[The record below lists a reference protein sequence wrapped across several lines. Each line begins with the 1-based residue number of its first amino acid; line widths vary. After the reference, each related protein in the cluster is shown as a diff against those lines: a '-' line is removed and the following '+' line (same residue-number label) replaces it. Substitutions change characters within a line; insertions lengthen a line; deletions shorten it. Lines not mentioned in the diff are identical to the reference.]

1 MYLYLIWGILALFT
15 VAEVGHVK
23 IRNHPKFYNYAY
35 FFMLFFI
42 FLLSMLRWE
51 NGTDWDSYYDYF
63 NLVRTDPERGY
74 MEPGFTW
81 LCHFDANYL
90 NYTLH
95 LGIMAFLCILPVAK
109 RIKQFSP
116 LPFFVLLI
124 WFSVSFAHMFPVR
137 QTVAISLFVFS
148 WKFIQE
154 RRFMPF
160 LVTIVIAA
168 TFHVT
173 VLITIPIYFL
183 WNRYIPAKIYILVIG
198 GVFIVSLVSDQ
209 VFANLIY
216 SVGGELF
223 EKKLESYMEAHSDAD
238 FGAAFSPVQ
247 VLIRGCV
254 NRTIYFFIPLLL
266 LNAKRKEN
274 KTMNAI
280 FNMYFYSFVIFI
292 MVTPLSVALGR
303 LTVFTDMAQLFLL
316 PYIFTLRMSKAN
328 AYSIMGIILLYFALR
343 FRGIVFNY
351 EDLYIPYHCVLFS

>member
-23 IRNHPKFYNYAY
+23 IRNHPKIYNHAY
-35 FFMLFFI
+35 FFMLALV

-51 NGTDWDSYYDYF
+51 NGTDWDSYYSYF
-63 NLVRTDPERGY
+63 NLVKTDPERGY

-90 NYTLH
+90 NYTIH
-95 LGIMAFLCILPVAK
+95 LGIVALLCILPVAK

-116 LPFFVLLI
+116 LPFFSLLI

-154 RRFMPF
+154 RRLIPF
-160 LVTIVIAA
+160 LATIIIAA

-173 VLITIPIYFL
+173 VLITIPIYYL
-183 WNRYIPAKIYILVIG
+183 WNRHIPAKIYILVIG
-198 GVFIVSLVSDQ
+198 GVFIISLASNQ
-209 VFANLIY
+209 IFANLIY
-216 SVGGELF
+216 GIGGELF
-223 EKKLESYMEAHSDAD
+223 EKKLEAYMEANADAD
-238 FGAAFSPVQ
+238 FGAAYSPIQ
-247 VLIRGCV
+247 VLVRGCI

-274 KTMNAI
+274 ETMNAI

-316 PYIFTLRMSKAN
+316 PYIFTLKMNRAN
-328 AYSIMGIILLYFALR
+328 AYSIIGIILLYFSIR
-343 FRGIVFNY
+343 FRSIVFNY
-351 EDLYIPYHCVLFS
+351 EDLYIPYHCVLFN